1 MKFGFRKKK
10 KILIVDDEPDILE
23 SLSRILERAGYD
35 IVATSDGKEVL
46 DLAIKHNP
54 DLIILD
60 IVLPNISG
68 PQIATKISEFQHLKN
83 IPIIFITGILSQEE
97 EERMDGV
104 VGNRIVISK
113 PCDPKALL
121 KIINYKI
128 KEAEISQ

>member
-23 SLSRILERAGYD
+23 SLSRILKRAGYD

-113 PCDPKALL
+113 PCDPDTLL
-121 KIINYKI
+121 EIINNKI
-128 KEAEISQ
+128 EETEVS

>member
-1 MKFGFRKKK
+1 MKFGFRKRK

-23 SLSRILERAGYD
+23 GLSRILKRAGYD
-35 IVATSDGKEVL
+35 IIATSDGKEVL
-46 DLAIKHNP
+46 DLTIKNKP

-68 PQIATKISEFQHLKN
+68 PQIAAKISEIQHLKN
-83 IPIIFITGILSQEE
+83 IPIVFITGILSQEE
-97 EERMDGV
+97 EEKMDSVAGK
-104 VGNRIVISK
+104 RTVISK

-128 KEAEISQ
+128 KEAEIS